1 MHVLHG
7 KPHIEGFVGEF
18 TKCGMKQVEVP
29 WGPQPLSVHRL
40 ALATLPPCPGVATL
54 PPCPGVFQLTC
65 SMLRFLYS
73 EGLLSRAQEDAHTCA
88 ACVKTEFR
96 PQKSHECWVGIA
108 SSLSFQSVGDR
119 SRRSWE
125 QASQID
131 ELNHGALG
139 SSERPYPN
147 T

>member
-7 KPHIEGFVGEF
+7 KSHIEGFVGEF
-18 TKCGMKQVEVP
+18 TKGGMKQVEVP
-29 WGPQPLSVHRL
+29 WSPQPLSVHRL
-40 ALATLPPCPGVATL
+40 ALATL

-96 PQKSHECWVGIA
+96 PQKSHECWVVIA

-139 SSERPYPN
+139 SSERPCLS